1 VVEVLTAG
9 QSLVASADLSPVAS
23 AAAAAAQ
30 TGAVNHNAEGALFVL
45 ALGVLLALFPRSRD
59 SIAKLAIGAGI
70 VALTLGVA
78 YSFSRAAYLG
88 VIAMVAV
95 FAVRRS
101 IRSLVGTAVGLGCL
115 LPLLPAVIS
124 ARLGSIWNSSGLDI
138 DSAIRIDLWSSAL
151 RMFDAHPL
159 FGVGYLNFAN
169 QLPAYF
175 IDTGNYSSF
184 PVQLS
189 QLDFAHNIYLTVLA
203 ETGLAGAV
211 LVSALIVVGWRRA
224 WSAARSGDWAGEAAL
239 LAFVGVGICSAFGEV
254 LLVPP
259 ILVAFL
265 LAVLAARSTTEGT
278 HD

>member
-1 VVEVLTAG
+1 
-9 QSLVASADLSPVAS
+9 
-23 AAAAAAQ
+23 
-30 TGAVNHNAEGALFVL
+30 
-45 ALGVLLALFPRSRD
+45 
-59 SIAKLAIGAGI
+59 
-70 VALTLGVA
+70 
-78 YSFSRAAYLG
+78 
-88 VIAMVAV
+88 
-95 FAVRRS
+95 
-101 IRSLVGTAVGLGCL
+101 
-115 LPLLPAVIS
+115 
-124 ARLGSIWNSSGLDI
+124 
-138 DSAIRIDLWSSAL
+138 
-151 RMFDAHPL
+151 MFDAHPL